1 MWIHSYCIYKY
12 IMQYFMNIFHIY
24 HCIFL
29 HYIFNTYLCIF
40 ICVLIK
46 GLCFLTVIF
55 FHKSFICIFL
65 LSRKPLKIDLSWS
78 LFWFKLFQISRR
90 LLFIF
95 NPDDNIIIIFHVNVP
110 SNTIYSNTCTIYN
123 IPLNGASHLQN
134 LICFM
139 PK

>member
-1 MWIHSYCIYKY
+1 
-12 IMQYFMNIFHIY
+12 MNIFHIY

-55 FHKSFICIFL
+55 FHKSFVCIFL
-65 LSRKPLKIDLSWS
+65 PCRKSLKTDLSWS
-78 LFWFKLFQISRR
+78 LFLFKLFQISRW

-95 NPDDNIIIIFHVNVP
+95 NTDDNIIIIFHVNDP
-110 SNTIYSNTCTIYN
+110 SDTIYSNTCTIYN
-123 IPLNGASHLQN
+123 IPLNGATQLQN

-139 PK
+139 PQ